1 MTPERYAQYISD
13 TITKLDTE
21 YNTKGEHLLYKQGIL
36 IGILAKLAYND
47 STNLDIIR
55 SSLKSLKE

>member
-13 TITKLDTE
+13 AISKLETE
-21 YNTKGEHLLYKQGIL
+21 YNTKGESLLYKQGIL

-47 STNLDIIR
+47 SHNLDIIR
-55 SSLKSLKE
+55 QKLESLK

>member
-13 TITKLDTE
+13 IITKLDTE

-36 IGILAKLAYND
+36 IGILAKLAYED
-47 STNLDIIR
+47 SKNLDAILDK
-55 SSLKSLKE
+55 LKSLK